1 MDVRQA
7 PVLQNAAEVCETVQ
21 SGQSPSLY
29 FRTRRQGA
37 ILPSFRRMLSLAD
50 KFHHAFRACWHAVMR
65 PGLPRRNRDDRPM
78 LHGFSR
84 TTLSVLIIVCLLLI
98 SWIHLGFKDEEEQPL
113 PALTQPLLADAGWRY
128 WQSLEGV
135 GVYLRSAGDVN
146 GGYLALRTTSAV
158 YTLKLPAT
166 DWAESL
172 KQQLPGNL
180 KGGPALLLIAGPWD
194 ELSQKTMAAYVIRS
208 LNLQPLE
215 PAGGPLPAC
224 IAEHLAGALWLTQ
237 ALLPASALQPA
248 HAWAALY
255 SLPDS
260 LALLTRPDAT
270 GPTRSAWAEW
280 RLEQTRILRQNWQN
294 DLSQIDIQADLAYY
308 RPPEDLYR
316 QLYHQLGQSQK
327 TAPAELLQCLSAAL
341 PQREPSQH

>member
-1 MDVRQA
+1 
-7 PVLQNAAEVCETVQ
+7 
-21 SGQSPSLY
+21 
-29 FRTRRQGA
+29 
-37 ILPSFRRMLSLAD
+37 
-50 KFHHAFRACWHAVMR
+50 
-65 PGLPRRNRDDRPM
+65 M

-84 TTLSVLIIVCLLLI
+84 TTLSALIIICLLLI
-98 SWIHLGFKDEEEQPL
+98 SWINLGWKDEEQQPL
-113 PALTQPLLADAGWRY
+113 PALQQPPLAAAGWQF

-158 YTLKLPAT
+158 YTLQLPAT

-215 PAGGPLPAC
+215 PLNGSLPAC
-224 IAEHLAGALWLTQ
+224 IQEHLAGALWLTQ

-248 HAWAALY
+248 PAWATLY

-260 LALLTRPDAT
+260 LDMLISSDTQTKTAE
-270 GPTRSAWAEW
+270 PTRSAWAEW
-280 RLEQTRILRQNWQN
+280 RLEQARLLRQSWQ
-294 DLSQIDIQADLAYY
+294 DDRDQIDIQADLAYY
-308 RPPEDLYR
+308 RLPEDLYR

-327 TAPAELLQCLSAAL
+327 TAPAELLHCLSATQ